1 MRNLTNGAVSRRED
15 ARRTSWSGRLRRPAV
30 AMIAAGTALAF
41 TLVTAGGSG
50 LAGAASSGTKL
61 ATSGPAGEG
70 PYPWAYPASGN
81 TKAGTGKTVSG
92 QTCTPSTPQFASPYA
107 DPCIPKFTGNNGG
120 ATSRGVTATTIT
132 LAERQ
137 FPSTANAQQLA
148 ADASAAGDA
157 LPSVTDEVQQ
167 VFLNYFNNVYDLYG
181 RKVVLQPFTATGNST
196 TEALNQGQAQ
206 ACADATT
213 VADMPA
219 FGEAGLPY
227 DYQFGGT
234 GPFSQCAAND
244 KVVEFNGDL
253 YYDEGTF
260 QSQNPYVWST
270 TQDCTRVS
278 SLTSEVEG
286 TLLAGKKAI
295 YAGDPTLASQTR
307 KFASY
312 VPNLPPYIN
321 CTKRSINLLE
331 TKYHVPA
338 SQIAPTFYYNL
349 DIATFAQSAQ
359 QAVVQFKA
367 AGVTTVV
374 LACDPF
380 SAGIITKA
388 AAAQNYD
395 PEWFIIGTALTDQD
409 QYVQSEDDLSEV
421 QGHLFGMSEL
431 SPSQDT
437 YGPTSLAGKLYQ
449 KLTGHQIPSGTDG
462 NYSQLVEIFDMLQAA
477 GPDLTPH
484 NLARGTH
491 ALPQFGAPDYQYGNW
506 TFNLGTNGNAGVGD
520 HTASN
525 TARFVY
531 WNGTATSMVN
541 GQKGT
546 YVPIFGGKRF
556 ALGQWPKSLPK
567 LFTAPGSAATASSG

>member
-1 MRNLTNGAVSRRED
+1 
-15 ARRTSWSGRLRRPAV
+15 
-30 AMIAAGTALAF
+30 
-41 TLVTAGGSG
+41 
-50 LAGAASSGTKL
+50 
-61 ATSGPAGEG
+61 
-70 PYPWAYPASGN
+70 
-81 TKAGTGKTVSG
+81 
-92 QTCTPSTPQFASPYA
+92 
-107 DPCIPKFTGNNGG
+107 
-120 ATSRGVTATTIT
+120 VTATTIT

-137 FPSTANAQQLA
+137 FPSTANAQELA
-148 ADASAAGDA
+148 ADATAAGDA
-157 LPSVTDEVQQ
+157 LPSVTDQVQQ
-167 VFLNYFNNVYDLYG
+167 VFFNYFNKVYDLYG
-181 RKVVLQPFTATGNST
+181 RKVVLKPFTATGNST
-196 TEALNQGQAQ
+196 AEALNQGQTQ

-213 VADMPA
+213 VAQMPA
-219 FGEAGLPY
+219 FGEAGLPF
-227 DYQFGGT
+227 DYQLPGS

-253 YYDEGTF
+253 YFDEGTF
-260 QSQNPYVWST
+260 ESQNPYVWST

-295 YAGDPTLASQTR
+295 YAGDPTLASETR
-307 KFASY
+307 KFATY
-312 VPNLPPYIN
+312 VPNSPPYIS

-338 SQIAPTFYYNL
+338 SQIAPSFYYNL
-349 DIATFAQSAQ
+349 DVATFTQSAQ

-388 AAAQNYD
+388 AAAQNYH
-395 PEWFIIGTALTDQD
+395 PEWFIIGTGLTDQD
-409 QYVQSEDDLSEV
+409 QYVQSEDDPSEI

-437 YGPTSLAGKLYQ
+437 YGPTSLAGQLYQ
-449 KLTGHQIPSGTDG
+449 KLTGHQIPAGTDG

-477 GPDLTPH
+477 GPDLTPQ
-484 NLARGTH
+484 NMARGIH

-506 TFNLGTNGNAGVGD
+506 TFNLGTNGNAGGGD

-531 WNGTATSMVN
+531 WNGTATSKVN
-541 GQKGT
+541 GLKGT
-546 YVPIFGGKRF
+546 YVAILGGKRF